1 MLICVRRFQVNAP
14 VISDA
19 VRRCLRIRA
28 RLNASHGIVCKYRV
42 DSPACAHLC
51 SPIPGIR
58 RSGEPGR
65 VQSLD
70 PLTSGDLCALHGV
83 ATRLGAVQ
91 FPVTH
96 AAADPRDG
104 PATNSGCK
112 PSGRTDVRAEFTKK
126 HFFRKINWHMANMAS
141 RQAQK
146 WANFFARGTRIYP
159 PEN

>member
-1 MLICVRRFQVNAP
+1 MHRTELFV
-14 VISDA
+14 
-19 VRRCLRIRA
+19 
-28 RLNASHGIVCKYRV
+28 KYRV

-104 PATNSGCK
+104 PAINRGCK
-112 PSGRTDVRAEFTKK
+112 PSGRTDVRAEVRP
-126 HFFRKINWHMANMAS
+126 HRSALILCGCRLRRMAKNTGEVPMSA
-141 RQAQK
+141 AVLVL
-146 WANFFARGTRIYP
+146 GG
-159 PEN
+159 

>member
-1 MLICVRRFQVNAP
+1 MHRTELFV
-14 VISDA
+14 
-19 VRRCLRIRA
+19 
-28 RLNASHGIVCKYRV
+28 KYRV

-104 PATNSGCK
+104 PATNRGCK
-112 PSGRTDVRAEFTKK
+112 PSGRTDVRAEAARKRSPTTLRSMVTKID
-126 HFFRKINWHMANMAS
+126 FVV
-141 RQAQK
+141 
-146 WANFFARGTRIYP
+146 
-159 PEN
+159 

>member
-1 MLICVRRFQVNAP
+1 MHRTELFV
-14 VISDA
+14 
-19 VRRCLRIRA
+19 
-28 RLNASHGIVCKYRV
+28 KYRV

-91 FPVTH
+91 FPVTR

-104 PATNSGCK
+104 PATNRGCK
-112 PSGRTDVRAEFTKK
+112 PSGRTDVRAERNQHDCSGFTDE
-126 HFFRKINWHMANMAS
+126 AS
-141 RQAQK
+141 RLNR
-146 WANFFARGTRIYP
+146 W
-159 PEN
+159 